1 MSRKQSNEFY
11 FIDWNKFNKKFSKK
25 PASKTYKALIEWA
38 RKDRWHN
45 PKAFDALSEWI
56 RNDSEWT
63 SGQLAANEEKLRS
76 IFECFREQNASI
88 RKILKALESSGVVNA
103 AVFKALDKFDGALSG
118 TFDDKR
124 LREAVTE
131 ATARMLADFSVMRN
145 RAVREQIAGGKTG
158 GKGNDSVEIFGYINH
173 LKDCDASLQWTLF
186 MPAEVEQR
194 QKGYKVAS
202 FEYKE
207 MPALRFIGG
216 EGDISDDMEARR
228 ELFRTLDAMSDYKS
242 GFNYDV
248 LLGHHYGIGVDN
260 GPWHGFWGRF
270 MKADTPVPEGM
281 VYFDFVPQRGQN
293 DHVAGPPFLS
303 QFAFATYS
311 GARKSKPKGKGY
323 DSCTMYEITR
333 NICLG
338 QCVVIPY
345 PEKYWTAEVF
355 PDGCNQYST
364 AYMFG
369 VEM

>member
-1 MSRKQSNEFY
+1 MLREATNVFL
-11 FIDWNKFNKKFSKK
+11 FIDWDKFEKKYSKK
-25 PASKTYKALIEWA
+25 PPSKTYKALIKSA
-38 RKDRWHN
+38 KMAGKQNSRS
-45 PKAFDALSEWI
+45 FDALTEWI
-56 RNDSEWT
+56 QNDSEWA
-63 SGQLAANEEKLRS
+63 SDQLAANEETLFG
-76 IFECFREQNASI
+76 IFARFRERNANI
-88 RKILKALESSGVVNA
+88 RKILKALEPSGVVNA

-118 TFDDKR
+118 RCDDKR

-131 ATARMLADFSVMRN
+131 AAARMLTDFSVMRD
-145 RAVREQIAGGKTG
+145 RAVREQIAGGVPG
-158 GKGNDSVEIFGYINH
+158 SHGKESVDIFGYINH

-194 QKGYKVAS
+194 QKGYKVDR
-202 FEYKE
+202 FEYIK
-207 MPALRFIGG
+207 MPALRFIGREG
-216 EGDISDDMEARR
+216 EISDDMDARR
-228 ELFRTLDAMSDYKS
+228 ELFRTLDAMGEYKS
-242 GFNYDV
+242 GFDHDV
-248 LLGHHYGIGVDN
+248 LLGHHYGQCVDD

-281 VYFDFVPQRGQN
+281 VYFDFVPQRAQN
-293 DHVAGPPFLS
+293 DFEAGPPFLS

-311 GARKSKPKGKGY
+311 GKRKSKPKGKGY

-355 PDGCNQYST
+355 LDGCDQYSS